1 MDDLKKHKKL
11 LKERGSK
18 LVKVNPN
25 TDSIYY
31 IFLKSF
37 KIDYNPNRF
46 KDKEFK
52 KVYKS
57 IKENGYLPKKY
68 NYITVL
74 NEGGLIIDGKKR
86 IKALRLVGR
95 GPKTKVPVKLVKSV
109 GVNKEN
115 PQLKDRHIGVLLIF
129 MFATLLSLLIGF
141 ILNLFL

>member
-1 MDDLKKHKKL
+1 MDNLKKHKKL

-52 KVYKS
+52 
-57 IKENGYLPKKY
+57 I
-68 NYITVL
+68 
-74 NEGGLIIDGKKR
+74 
-86 IKALRLVGR
+86 
-95 GPKTKVPVKLVKSV
+95 
-109 GVNKEN
+109 
-115 PQLKDRHIGVLLIF
+115 
-129 MFATLLSLLIGF
+129 
-141 ILNLFL
+141 